1 VPVLLATGDIYRHQA
16 FRLGAVAWGVQ
27 YHPEVT
33 AGDFESWMR
42 EDADAVAAVGREA
55 ADVVREVRA
64 ADAELDELA
73 AAHAAAFLGVVA
85 GTRRDDAVRAA
96 G

>member
-1 VPVLLATGDIYRHQA
+1 M
-16 FRLGAVAWGVQ
+16 AWAVQ

-33 AGDFESWMR
+33 ADDFEDWMR
-42 EDADAVAAVGREA
+42 EDADAVAAAGRDA

-64 ADAELDELA
+64 ADAQLDDLA
-73 AAHAAAFLGVVA
+73 RAHAAAFLGVVA
-85 GTRRDDAVRAA
+85 RSRRDDAVRAA